1 MPALDV
7 LNALPNNWKTEFN
20 KAILKAQ
27 MVAKKLPL
35 VRVVIPRTD
44 PKRRREEIS
53 DVLIHGDLRRTHK
66 SDRSRDIE
74 RRLHVPESLYFHAGR
89 PHEDYGDAI
98 FIIEDTANGVEVE
111 ATPFGLGQ
119 LLCGKKTDMH
129 KQGRCLAP
137 ISHEDDC
144 KQRLFVRGSIWK
156 ADWRDRAAQYL
167 ALYFGS
173 DPSRYFMEGDKGKPQ
188 KHDPDCIYSNDDNKD
203 WRSWRIEVRVLG
215 DISLFDVLAR
225 KQLLFWAMKKRWLAK
240 LRSNIGARPQKHF
253 VIRVYPKNCAWNRPI
268 RARESM
274 MIQPRK

>member
-1 MPALDV
+1 
-7 LNALPNNWKTEFN
+7 
-20 KAILKAQ
+20 

-66 SDRSRDIE
+66 SARSRDIE
-74 RRLHVPESLYFHAGR
+74 RRLQLPESLYFHAGR

-119 LLCGKKTDMH
+119 LLCEKKTDMH
-129 KQGRCLAP
+129 TQGRCLAP
-137 ISHEDDC
+137 ISHEDDF
-144 KQRLFVRGSIWK
+144 KQRLFVQGSIWK

-173 DPSRYFMEGDKGKPQ
+173 DPSRYFMEGDKGKPK

-203 WRSWRIEVRVLG
+203 WRSWSIEVRVLG

-225 KQLLFWAMKKRWLAK
+225 KRLLFWAMKKKVVSEIAVEYWSLPTKKLCYSSLPKK
-240 LRSNIGARPQKHF
+240 LR
-253 VIRVYPKNCAWNRPI
+253 V
-268 RARESM
+268 ESANTHER
-274 MIQPRK
+274 IYDDTTEKVKEHVLS